1 MRHHQPGALFTD
13 FYELTMMAGYS
24 RAGLAD
30 VPAVFD
36 LFFRKPPDGVSVLV
50 AGGLELALQFLEQV
64 SFADDDLAYLE
75 TTTLPPSFVQ
85 SLASFQFTG
94 DVFAVPEGTP
104 VFADEP
110 VLRVEAPLAQ
120 AQLVET
126 ALLNL
131 ICYSSLVA
139 SNAAEV
145 RLAAGD
151 RRVLEFG
158 ARRAHGPDG
167 ALTASRS
174 AYLGGVDATSN
185 VEAARHFGIPV
196 AGTQAH
202 AWVMAFPSE
211 LESFRAY
218 ADTFPNGCVLL
229 VDTYD
234 TLAVGVPNAITVATE
249 MRARG
254 QELAGVRLDSGDLA
268 DLARG
273 ARGQLDAAGF
283 HDVEIV
289 ASGDL
294 DARTVASLIS
304 TDAPIDSFG
313 VGTAL
318 VTARQDPT
326 ISGVYKLALIGTSDV
341 AKRSATAGKTT
352 SPGRKQVW
360 RTPAGDIIG
369 LDGETHPGTPLLQP
383 RDAGRASYRLKPT
396 AGDRARTG
404 AAMAHCPGR
413 KRARW

>member
-13 FYELTMMAGYS
+13 FYELTMMAGYG

-75 TTTLPPSFVQ
+75 TTTLPASFVQ

-158 ARRAHGPDG
+158 ARRAHG
-167 ALTASRS
+167 S
-174 AYLGGVDATSN
+174 
-185 VEAARHFGIPV
+185 
-196 AGTQAH
+196 
-202 AWVMAFPSE
+202 
-211 LESFRAY
+211 
-218 ADTFPNGCVLL
+218 
-229 VDTYD
+229 
-234 TLAVGVPNAITVATE
+234 
-249 MRARG
+249 
-254 QELAGVRLDSGDLA
+254 
-268 DLARG
+268 
-273 ARGQLDAAGF
+273 
-283 HDVEIV
+283 
-289 ASGDL
+289 
-294 DARTVASLIS
+294 
-304 TDAPIDSFG
+304 
-313 VGTAL
+313 
-318 VTARQDPT
+318 
-326 ISGVYKLALIGTSDV
+326 
-341 AKRSATAGKTT
+341 
-352 SPGRKQVW
+352 
-360 RTPAGDIIG
+360 
-369 LDGETHPGTPLLQP
+369 
-383 RDAGRASYRLKPT
+383 
-396 AGDRARTG
+396 
-404 AAMAHCPGR
+404 
-413 KRARW
+413 